1 VALVIQNL
9 DLADR
14 VNYYLDCWGS
24 HLKYIQVM
32 NEPELS
38 STWSVGSIF
47 SDDEIITNFEQM
59 YQIVQAHHLSVQ
71 LYTNFGIGYVLRS
84 NVPIELSKN
93 LDFVGFDVFMDSFLV
108 LSPHFIQNLQQI
120 THKDVVITEFGMST
134 SNSQTQSDFLIKG
147 LTLFKTWILKVVGW
161 FTGTALLTIMEF
173 VVDPQSKRL
182 VTGLQKMLIDNRV
195 FNHLRNL
202 RLVEKIL
209 IQGLILTVV
218 LIAFQVQLDNVRHS
232 FMSYMPPIGFALLI
246 FTTYLVQPILLGALN
261 IFIIN
266 TMFKTK
272 GWQVGFWLNGI
283 FLLLTF
289 STLNLVLQT
298 ALNLSFTYTAI
309 IDLVVFAIPF
319 GFIARFSNGGWKK
332 PID

>member
-93 LDFVGFDVFMDSFLV
+93 LDFVGFDVFMESFLV

-202 RLVEKIL
+202 RLVEKLL

-232 FMSYMPPIGFALLI
+232 FMSYMSPIGFCP
-246 FTTYLVQPILLGALN
+246 F
-261 IFIIN
+261 
-266 TMFKTK
+266 
-272 GWQVGFWLNGI
+272 
-283 FLLLTF
+283 
-289 STLNLVLQT
+289 NLY
-298 ALNLSFTYTAI
+298 NLPGSAN
-309 IDLVVFAIPF
+309 FARRLKHIH
-319 GFIARFSNGGWKK
+319 N
-332 PID
+332 